1 MNDLRCRGSI
11 MCYQKLAVII
21 LALLVNAC
29 GYHLRGSG
37 SGGLSKELKLVYLDG
52 GSSQFREQFRHVLSS
67 SKGKLSLSAQE
78 AGIIVKI
85 IDENLNRRILSL
97 SSRGRSNEVELDY
110 HVTYDLNKSNKVL
123 LSGQPIQI
131 RRQYFNDQDDIMAK
145 DNEEKVIRNEIYQ
158 QAIQNILNRAQSTLT
173 ASPN

>member
-1 MNDLRCRGSI
+1 

-37 SGGLSKELKLVYLDG
+37 GGGLSKELKLIYLDG

-67 SKGKLSLSAQE
+67 SKGKLSSSAQE
-78 AGIIVKI
+78 AGVIVKI
-85 IDENLNRRILSL
+85 IDENLNRRVLSL

-131 RRQYFNDQDDIMAK
+131 RRQYFNDQEDIMAK

-158 QAIQNILNRAQSTLT
+158 QAVQNILNRAQSTLKT
-173 ASPN
+173 SPN

>member
-1 MNDLRCRGSI
+1 MFC
-11 MCYQKLAVII
+11 QKLAVVI
-21 LALLVNAC
+21 LALLVTAC

-37 SGGLSKELKLVYLDG
+37 SAPLSKELKIIYLDG
-52 GSSQFREQFRHVLSS
+52 GSTQFREQFRNVLSS
-67 SKGKLSLSAQE
+67 TKGKFASSAQE
-78 AGIIVKI
+78 AGVIVKI
-85 IDENLNRRILSL
+85 IDENLNRRVLSL

-131 RRQYFNDQDDIMAK
+131 RRQYFNDQEDIMAK

-158 QAIQNILNRAQSTLT
+158 QAVQNILNRAQSTLK